1 MNSVI
6 IVAAGSGKRMNMDIN
21 KQFIKLNKKEIIAH
35 TIDVF
40 YKNKNVVLCV
50 IISFAFYSLS

>member
-40 YKNKNVVLCV
+40 YKNKKML
-50 IISFAFYSLS
+50 

>member
-6 IVAAGSGKRMNMDIN
+6 IVAAGSGKRMNMGIN

-35 TIDVF
+35 TIEAF
-40 YKNKNVVLCV
+40 YKNKN
-50 IISFAFYSLS
+50 IIYRKQQTS